1 MDTTITDLTRV
12 IDLLTA
18 RFDAV
23 EMVLLEI
30 NAGVALLLEQET
42 KEALEE
48 VTEVTEPTEA
58 IMTADEIIKKINKL
72 I

>member
-1 MDTTITDLTRV
+1 
-12 IDLLTA
+12 
-18 RFDAV
+18 
-23 EMVLLEI
+23 MVLLEI

-48 VTEVTEPTEA
+48 VTEPTEA

>member
-1 MDTTITDLTRV
+1 MDSTTTDLTRV

-42 KEALEE
+42 KEPQEE
-48 VTEVTEPTEA
+48 VTEVTEA